1 MRYSR
6 SVTLVTVMQ
15 KVASRAR
22 RGATLARPRLGHIQF
37 LNCLPLYYGLVKND
51 VLLDVDLVK
60 ADPADLAH
68 TLIAGG
74 LDIAPIP
81 AIEYARHAD
90 ELVLL
95 PDIAISSDGEVQ
107 SILLL
112 SKSPAE
118 ELGDGLVALTNTSRT
133 SQVLARILLAKRWG
147 VSPSFI
153 EMPSDLASM
162 LREADA
168 ALLIGDDALRAY
180 WDTPAHL
187 FSYDLGTE
195 WKAWTGL
202 PMVYA
207 VWAARREFAESQPQ
221 AMRTVIEMLNSSLD
235 YCRAHLG
242 DISEHAARWEP
253 FPAEKFRSYFDAL
266 QFRFEPRYREGLTRY
281 LEEARDIGQ
290 LDVVPRLDV
299 FGEDE

>member
-1 MRYSR
+1 M
-6 SVTLVTVMQ
+6 
-15 KVASRAR
+15 
-22 RGATLARPRLGHIQF
+22 RPRLGHIQF
-37 LNCLPLYYGLVKND
+37 INCLPLYYGMVKQD

-60 ADPADLAH
+60 ANPADLVGEI
-68 TLIAGG
+68 LAGR

-112 SKSPAE
+112 SKRPAE
-118 ELGDGLVALTNTSRT
+118 DLDGATVALTNTSRT

-147 VSPSFI
+147 VSAEYV
-153 EMPSDLASM
+153 EMPPDLGAM

-180 WDTPAHL
+180 WDKPAGVL
-187 FSYDLGTE
+187 EYDLGAE
-195 WKAWTGL
+195 WTAWTGL

-207 VWAARREFAESQPQ
+207 VWAVRREFAESDPE
-221 AMRTVIEMLNSSLD
+221 AVRTVMGQLNGSLT
-235 YCRAHLG
+235 YCRDHLD
-242 DISEHAARWEP
+242 DISDYAARWEP
-253 FPAEKFRSYFDAL
+253 FESAHFRSYFDAL
-266 QFRFEPRYREGLTRY
+266 QFRFEPRYREGLLRY
-281 LEEARDIGQ
+281 LQEAHAVGQ
-290 LDVVPRLDV
+290 LTVVPEPTI
-299 FGEDE
+299 FGVSDSSGAAR

>member
-1 MRYSR
+1 
-6 SVTLVTVMQ
+6 MQ
-15 KVASRAR
+15 K
-22 RGATLARPRLGHIQF
+22 PKLGHIQF

-60 ADPADLAH
+60 ADPADLAV
-68 TLIAGG
+68 TLVNGD

-90 ELVLL
+90 ELMLL

-118 ELGDGLVALTNTSRT
+118 ELDGGVVALTNASRT

-147 VSPSFI
+147 VSPAYVQ
-153 EMPSDLASM
+153 MPSDLGSM

-180 WDTPAHL
+180 WQTPEHL
-187 FSYDLGTE
+187 RSYDLGTE
-195 WKAWTGL
+195 WTAWTGL

-207 VWAARREFAESQPQ
+207 VWAVRRDFVKSDPAGVARVADALSG
-221 AMRTVIEMLNSSLD
+221 SLD
-235 YCRAHLG
+235 YCRLHLD
-242 DISEHAARWEP
+242 DISDYAARWES
-253 FPAEKFRSYFDAL
+253 FPAEQFRSYFDAL
-266 QFRFEPRYREGLTRY
+266 QFRFGPRYREGLTRY
-281 LEEARDIGQ
+281 LEEAHSIGQ
-290 LDVVPRLDV
+290 LDRVPQVTV
-299 FGEDE
+299 FGESA